1 MFSDAAPTRVPDGL
15 FRRVVPAAPVRP
27 RGGGR
32 CRHGDRQVLAA
43 IASVATTGCMWRQL
57 PPDFGPSGPTVHR
70 RFTEWSRAQAWDKLH
85 RLALD
90 GLGARGELD
99 WSRCAIDSANKRATK
114 GGLAGLN
121 PVDRGKKG
129 SKIHLITERTG
140 LHLSIGISAVHTHD
154 SQGLE
159 PLVRG
164 IPPIHS
170 PRGPRRRRPAKLH
183 GDKGYDYG
191 TTCGNGSARET
202 SPRSSPAGASSPP
215 KSWAATG
222 GPQSGRWRGYL
233 GAAACTVATSARL
246 RISWPSPVSRRS

>member
-1 MFSDAAPTRVPDGL
+1 MPDGL

-183 GDKGYDYG
+183 GDKGYDYDHLRKWLRSR
-191 TTCGNGSARET
+191 NIAPLLARRGVE
-202 SPRSSPAGASSPP
+202 SSQ
-215 KSWAATG
+215 KL
-222 GPQSGRWRGYL
+222 GRHRWTAER
-233 GAAACTVATSARL
+233 TVAWLSGCRRL
-246 RISWPSPVSRRS
+246 HRRHERKAAHFLAFAGIAALLICSRRLGD